1 MSLSAEDLKGL
12 TKINALFSQ
21 LESNADELGQTP
33 DEYVVS
39 FKKYNLGGVG
49 NLEKDLPAVG
59 VDRANIFAKSTTTVK
74 KDEQVSK

>member
-12 TKINALFSQ
+12 TKINALFAQ

-59 VDRANIFAKSTTTVK
+59 IDRANIFAKSTTTVK
-74 KDEQVSK
+74 KDEKVGK